1 VSSLTRTVLISPPAN
16 VQAQPISAT
25 AINLTWNARN
35 GATGYRIRRNGVVVG
50 DSATTSFSNT
60 GLTASTSYT
69 FTVAALAITGEGPQ
83 GTGVQ
88 GTTLAAADT
97 TPPTAPV
104 ITATATGSS
113 TLSVALT
120 TPATDTQSGV
130 ASYDLEYKPA
140 SAPTYTAITGLT
152 AAQFPYVIGG
162 LIANTQYN
170 TRARARD
177 GATPQNV
184 GAYSALSNATTQ
196 AASGNYAPVSNGRLW
211 VNINGPY
218 DFLSE
223 HMPLNIFKNAR
234 QWFAD
239 LPGGVPTPRA
249 AGIALIA
256 TVLDADGYPTQIP
269 APLTFIETV
278 LLSQQR
284 VENGSELNGR
294 YRFTFSG
301 AGTYQILGGG
311 VSNVTY
317 SAGQA
322 EFDYTVPAT
331 PQDGTIVVRITATT
345 SGNHLRN
352 MQMFKTEHAALV
364 ASGRL
369 TRPNYPFNNVGC
381 LRWMETQRINN
392 DPYPR
397 GAGQWPT
404 PNTYSWDHRGI
415 SIEEIC
421 TAANETGVA
430 PWICFHHTAADAY
443 VEHIATVV
451 RDNLNPALN
460 AKFEY
465 GNEFWNPGFSQYH
478 WAYAQGEALLG
489 PEAGGANWLQY
500 AGLRGAQCMN
510 IVASVFAGQMHR
522 VTRVCGVNTG
532 WAAQSIAQL
541 DAPLWVALGNPAP
554 HLSYDAIAVTAYW
567 GSELQ
572 QDPAVCAALLTQLN
586 ISQAA
591 AEAYMRDRYMPSSS
605 AATALP
611 ELFSELDEHRAIA
624 DARNLDMLMYEGG
637 THFVLESSYQNH
649 PTLQPFINNYNYSA
663 DIAEFYRLAAAKWDT
678 IGDGG
683 FNQFVTFG
691 FPNRFGAWGML
702 RYWGDSNPRSQLIL
716 QYNSAPLTNPGT
728 PTGGKTRDV
737 YAFLNSLHN
746 HDAGAGDAN
755 TSTGNWVRRMA
766 LQAPNGGNTYTLGWQ
781 FGFAA
786 PGGWTTLP
794 RSGQQEVAPNVYIND
809 AGNPAWTGATNIEV
823 VELVPDNFF
832 GPLTAPNQPNVE
844 GWTYTTRFLFHI
856 DNWEANAP
864 NPNRVYAVHGGWPLL
879 SGNYGSV
886 AGQTTQQRANYI
898 AHALGPYQSWLDSLT
913 SLLQAAR
920 PSLNIVQYGINRA
933 SMLAWRDTVV
943 NTIPIATLF
952 EDNAPH
958 GRSTMYFLNAVA
970 NYIELFNEKP
980 PANFVFQPSWNVSSV
995 VTSNYQ
1001 AIVDYIWSVLRP

>member
-1 VSSLTRTVLISPPAN
+1 
-16 VQAQPISAT
+16 VQAQAVSTT
-25 AINLTWNARN
+25 AINLTWNARS

-104 ITATATGSS
+104 ITATPTGQS
-113 TLSVALT
+113 TISVALT

-130 ASYDLEYKPA
+130 ASYDLEYKTA
-140 SAPTYTAITGLT
+140 AAATYTALTGLT

-162 LIANTQYN
+162 LIASTQYN

-223 HMPLNIFKNAR
+223 HMPLNIMKNAR
-234 QWFAD
+234 QWISY
-239 LPGGVPTPRA
+239 LQGGGYNSGA
-249 AGIALIA
+249 SLLA

-269 APLTFIETV
+269 PTITLFETV

-294 YRFTFSG
+294 YRFTFDG

-311 VSNVTY
+311 VSNVVY

-322 EFDYTVPAT
+322 EFDYAVPAT
-331 PQDGTIVVRITATT
+331 RQDATIVVQVTATT
-345 SGNHLRN
+345 LGNHLRN
-352 MQMFKTEHAALV
+352 MKMFKVEHAALV
-364 ASGRL
+364 AAGRL
-369 TRPNYPFNNVGC
+369 TRPNYPFNNVGN
-381 LRWMETQRINN
+381 LRWMETQGINN

-404 PNTYSWDHRGI
+404 PNTYSWAHRGI

-421 TAANETGVA
+421 TAANETGVN
-430 PWICFHHTAADAY
+430 PWICIHHAATDAY
-443 VEHIATVV
+443 AAHIATVA
-451 RDNLNPALN
+451 RNNLNPALTLYVE
-460 AKFEY
+460 FT
-465 GNEFWNPGFSQYH
+465 NEIWNFGFTQAS
-478 WAYAQGEALLG
+478 YAVQQGEALFG
-489 PEAGGANWLQY
+489 PDPGNQGYWLQWH
-500 AGLRGAQCMN
+500 GGRGAQIMDIFSN
-510 IVASVFAGQMHR
+510 VFAGQTDRLVR
-522 VTRVCGVNTG
+522 VLGTATG
-532 WAAQSIAQL
+532 NPGFEAFQL
-541 DAPLWVALGNPAP
+541 DAPAWVALGRPAP
-554 HLSYDAIAVTAYW
+554 RLSYDAIAVTGYW
-567 GSELQ
+567 GSALAW
-572 QDPAVCAALLTQLN
+572 DPTVAPLLLEQLN

-591 AEAYMRDRYMPSSS
+591 AEAFMRNRYLAPS
-605 AATALP
+605 TADTAQP
-611 ELFSELDEHRAIA
+611 ELFAEWDYFRGVCNT
-624 DARNLDMLMYEGG
+624 RNLDLLMYEGG
-637 THFVLESSYQNH
+637 THFLLPGSFQNH
-649 PTLQPFINNYNYSA
+649 PTLQPFINEYNYSA
-663 DIAEFYRLAAAKWDT
+663 DIVTFYREALNRWDT
-678 IGDGG
+678 VGDGG
-683 FNQFVTFG
+683 FNQFVTYG
-691 FPNRFGAWGML
+691 EPGSAGAWGML
-702 RYWGDSNPRSQLIL
+702 RYWGDSNPRSQIIL
-716 QYNSAPLTNPGT
+716 QYNDAPLTNPGT

-755 TSTGNWVRRMA
+755 TSTGNWVRRLA
-766 LQAPNGGNTYTLGWQ
+766 DQAPNGGNTYTLGWQ

-832 GPLTAPNQPNVE
+832 GPLVPPNQPNVE

-864 NPNRVYAVHGGWPLL
+864 NPNRVYAIHGGWPLL

-886 AGQTTQQRANYI
+886 AGQTPTQRAAYI
-898 AHALGPYQSWLDSLT
+898 AHALGTYQAWLDSLT

-920 PSLNIVQYGINRA
+920 PGLNIVQYGINRA